1 MTEQGR
7 FPQTHIELGDHIG
20 SIYPALE
27 LPAYEFEN
35 MTLRVN
41 DVVWGECEIGNEPY
55 DKLLLQLA
63 RHPLFRRLQAVEQL
77 TLPPDLSVI
86 PNTSRFSRWQHI
98 WGSLIFVR
106 KMTGHDDRFSSR
118 DRIVAQ
124 LRTLFSDVG
133 QTAFSHLGDWVFQG
147 VNNGENLHDEELMDL
162 LRSQGIDE
170 MLNEV
175 DLTLDETVFPDVE
188 DWVECPSP
196 GLCVDRVDY
205 GMREILRWVHPSIDF
220 EQYRHQLANPKE
232 LFQID
237 DNGMLQ
243 ITDSDFARKFAGAY
257 NVLGTE
263 DWGHP
268 IQRLQTD
275 LLQVAV
281 KRALLGGYIS
291 EGVQLDWPVHPRDR
305 LYGIDSDFRF
315 AFHDSTGVQLHR
327 LMERIAQDQR
337 SAFVHARRHDLNST
351 LGHLNTDTD
360 VFQFPEPFVSYSEQ
374 SRNFGLLPLSVKLEA
389 LGDGDATAFAIA
401 SNGLQVAIPR
411 KKHRY
416 IDPQVAG
423 EPLSG
428 ISPRF
433 SAFLNAQGDAMAQQ
447 YMASILV
454 NPEFASKVYE
464 IKTSVDERWP
474 DAIARLRSP
483 ENLETIINQASL
495 YGAGNRFDAITE
507 I

>member
-7 FPQTHIELGDHIG
+7 FPQTHIELDDQIR

-35 MTLRVN
+35 ITLRVN

-106 KMTGHDDRFSSR
+106 KMTEHDDRFSSR

-147 VNNGENLHDEELMDL
+147 ANGGENLHDQELMDL
-162 LRSQGIDE
+162 LHSQGIDE
-170 MLNEV
+170 MLNEF
-175 DLTLDETVFPDVE
+175 DLTLDETVFPDME

-196 GLCVDRVDY
+196 DLCVDRVDY

-243 ITDSDFARKFAGAY
+243 ITDSDFA
-257 NVLGTE
+257 
-263 DWGHP
+263 
-268 IQRLQTD
+268 
-275 LLQVAV
+275 
-281 KRALLGGYIS
+281 
-291 EGVQLDWPVHPRDR
+291 
-305 LYGIDSDFRF
+305 
-315 AFHDSTGVQLHR
+315 
-327 LMERIAQDQR
+327 
-337 SAFVHARRHDLNST
+337 
-351 LGHLNTDTD
+351 
-360 VFQFPEPFVSYSEQ
+360 
-374 SRNFGLLPLSVKLEA
+374 
-389 LGDGDATAFAIA
+389 
-401 SNGLQVAIPR
+401 
-411 KKHRY
+411 
-416 IDPQVAG
+416 
-423 EPLSG
+423 
-428 ISPRF
+428 
-433 SAFLNAQGDAMAQQ
+433 
-447 YMASILV
+447 
-454 NPEFASKVYE
+454 
-464 IKTSVDERWP
+464 
-474 DAIARLRSP
+474 
-483 ENLETIINQASL
+483 
-495 YGAGNRFDAITE
+495 
-507 I
+507 